1 MKAFVMT
8 RRSRKKAS
16 GQARQVGD
24 RSSQKVDNSA
34 NEEKLVA
41 GPDTPRAAGLPA
53 PKSIAG
59 ETEFTSSK
67 GFKYRI
73 IHTTEVDPS
82 DQPKPS
88 NPRPKGKQP
97 RHKM

>member
-1 MKAFVMT
+1 M
-8 RRSRKKAS
+8 
-16 GQARQVGD
+16 
-24 RSSQKVDNSA
+24 
-34 NEEKLVA
+34 A
-41 GPDTPRAAGLPA
+41 GTDTPRATGLPA

-59 ETEFTSSK
+59 ETEFTSPK

-97 RHKM
+97 RHKDVRTKKIGHLQEMTSDLLARGVATQGEATLIWTSVPFA

>member
-1 MKAFVMT
+1 M
-8 RRSRKKAS
+8 RRNWWP
-16 GQARQVGD
+16 G
-24 RSSQKVDNSA
+24 
-34 NEEKLVA
+34 LI
-41 GPDTPRAAGLPA
+41 PRERTGLPA

-59 ETEFTSSK
+59 ETEFTSPK